1 MKLKREAL
9 FGSLQEAKDFAKT
22 IQKQDLL
29 CIKEPIVVNNKLT
42 HIVVY
47 NA

>member
-22 IQKQDLL
+22 IQK
-29 CIKEPIVVNNKLT
+29 
-42 HIVVY
+42 VVY

>member
-1 MKLKREAL
+1 MKHKREAL

-29 CIKEPIVVNNKLT
+29 CIKEPIVINNKLT
-42 HIVVY
+42 YGVVY

>member
-1 MKLKREAL
+1 MKSKRQAM
-9 FGSLQEAKDFAKT
+9 FNSLQKAKDFAKT
-22 IQKQDLL
+22 IQKNDLL
-29 CIKEPIVVNNKLT
+29 CIKEPIVINNKLT

>member
-9 FGSLQEAKDFAKT
+9 FGSLREAKDFAKT
-22 IQKQDLL
+22 IQKNDLL
-29 CIKEPIVVNNKLT
+29 CIKEPIVINNKQT

>member
-1 MKLKREAL
+1 MKLKREAF
-9 FGSLQEAKDFAKT
+9 FGSLQEAEDFAKT
-22 IQKQDLL
+22 IKKQDLL
-29 CIKEPIVVNNKLT
+29 CIKEPIVVYNKLT

>member
-1 MKLKREAL
+1 MKSKRQAM
-9 FGSLQEAKDFAKT
+9 FNSLQEAKDFAKT

-29 CIKEPIVVNNKLT
+29 CIKEPIVINNKLT
-42 HIVVY
+42 YSVVY